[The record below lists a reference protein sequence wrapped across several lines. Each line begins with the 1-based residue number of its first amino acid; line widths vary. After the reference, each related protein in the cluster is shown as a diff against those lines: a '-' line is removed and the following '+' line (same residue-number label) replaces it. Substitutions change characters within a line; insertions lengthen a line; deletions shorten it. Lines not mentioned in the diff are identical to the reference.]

1 MLRLDRR
8 MPFCKIAT
16 SPLGETWQLIPYQM
30 TVQRLDTCCS
40 QFAQQNQQLGL
51 RLPAHNLRTRRHA
64 CVCGHTDSHGQG
76 PRGGVPDVYTQKY
89 TDQENS
95 VLTTE
100 ATVCIYMHKHCATA
114 QKIGRL
120 DVSGPMI
127 SKKVVP
133 DKKRVLTSAA
143 ESGIIMYN

>member
-1 MLRLDRR
+1 M
-8 MPFCKIAT
+8 
-16 SPLGETWQLIPYQM
+16 
-30 TVQRLDTCCS
+30 
-40 QFAQQNQQLGL
+40 
-51 RLPAHNLRTRRHA
+51 
-64 CVCGHTDSHGQG
+64 
-76 PRGGVPDVYTQKY
+76 
-89 TDQENS
+89 
-95 VLTTE
+95 LTTRTTDE
-100 ATVCIYMHKHCATA
+100 TYMHKHCATA